1 MVGLGLS
8 LAICFQMQWAIGENQ
23 VILYSIL
30 VYLELLI
37 KPVFTLS
44 EYFTSLEQRSFYRMI
59 VEIS

>member
-44 EYFTSLEQRSFYRMI
+44 TLQVWNKEVFIE
-59 VEIS
+59 